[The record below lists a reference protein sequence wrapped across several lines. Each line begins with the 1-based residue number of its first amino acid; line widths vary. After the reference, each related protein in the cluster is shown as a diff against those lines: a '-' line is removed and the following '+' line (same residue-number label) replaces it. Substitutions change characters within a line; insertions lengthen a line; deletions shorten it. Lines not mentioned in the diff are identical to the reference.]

1 MNRKQAKMLNRM
13 RATPEERR
21 AWDKLSK
28 EEKGRMCKAFHD
40 CPWMM
45 YPSYAQTLGMA
56 GIK

>member
-1 MNRKQAKMLNRM
+1 MLNRM